1 MVTMKEQIKSAI
13 NNGNSNGSRSN
24 SSNIKM
30 VNDKKNQGQ
39 NKSTFNYVTRDGAN
53 TILDVN
59 TN

>member
-1 MVTMKEQIKSAI
+1 MKEQIKSAI